1 VQSSLYFETYEQALQ
16 ARGSL
21 VPWVSGLG
29 EVQLQKEE
37 DWDAQ
42 WRASFL
48 NAGEGIFVAPD
59 WHIIP
64 YWKKPETSFS
74 SIRINPG
81 AGFGT
86 GTHETTQLCL
96 RALGKSWKCGKQ
108 ALDFGSG
115 SGILAIAMALRGM
128 RVDAVEIDLL
138 AQENALE
145 NAEHNGVR
153 ESIVFS
159 ALLPEKSYDLI
170 VANILKN
177 VLIAFADG
185 LVSKLNPGGTLIL
198 SGLMEQDAFDVL
210 EVYLKKTLVVGFR
223 IDAFGSLA
231 LSCTGF
237 FMKQEQFDFF
247 FCSRTWVKTDRY
259 EGNYLSWKQGFE
271 VPWQYDRGRDKSLFL
286 DVGKIKLIL
295 QSDAD
300 LLEER
305 ILQAGDCCHIPR
317 GKKYTILACQESEIL
332 VVSTSEAQDVV
343 LVEDRK
349 AFVPLLCEPKKPLYI
364 QKPWGF
370 ELIWAQTEG
379 YVGKVLHIEKGHQ
392 LSLQYHRVKKMEEKR
407 RKKAK

>member
-1 VQSSLYFETYEQALQ
+1 MTYSFQLRVPQILGLGEHSVTRDFFFQWVGTFSGFLGLHEGTTSWVEDIWDEAQAPSDRDWVRDQDWVQSSLYFETYEQALQ

-21 VPWVSGLG
+21 VPWVSDLG

-210 EVYLKKTLVVGFR
+210 EVYLKKRSWLDLELMHLGVWR
-223 IDAFGSLA
+223 CLALGSL
-231 LSCTGF
+231 
-237 FMKQEQFDFF
+237 
-247 FCSRTWVKTDRY
+247 
-259 EGNYLSWKQGFE
+259 
-271 VPWQYDRGRDKSLFL
+271 
-286 DVGKIKLIL
+286 
-295 QSDAD
+295 
-300 LLEER
+300 
-305 ILQAGDCCHIPR
+305 
-317 GKKYTILACQESEIL
+317 
-332 VVSTSEAQDVV
+332 
-343 LVEDRK
+343 
-349 AFVPLLCEPKKPLYI
+349 
-364 QKPWGF
+364 
-370 ELIWAQTEG
+370 
-379 YVGKVLHIEKGHQ
+379 
-392 LSLQYHRVKKMEEKR
+392 
-407 RKKAK
+407 